1 MPQQQSWLIQTNR
14 IKTMIGN
21 SEMKHKAITVVGA
34 IRYLLPD
41 LVSVN
46 EKVPFTCNFNHR
58 EQQQIH

>member
-1 MPQQQSWLIQTNR
+1 
-14 IKTMIGN
+14 MIGN
-21 SEMKHKAITVVGA
+21 SEMKQNAITVVGT

-58 EQQQIH
+58 EQQKIH